1 MPVLMSVKNLQISLV
16 FLQTYHDDGECSDGV
31 IRELQFLL
39 HSDLNTAVD
48 GGLLGGPVAVALDP
62 SPLLKVG
69 QHDNGG
75 HILLPHHAPE
85 VHNAV
90 RNRALSGDECIRLLV
105 TLWRCGGAVC
115 VLGRGW
121 RGQVCAS

>member
-1 MPVLMSVKNLQISLV
+1 MSVENLQISLV
-16 FLQTYHDDGECSDGV
+16 FLQTHHDDGECSNGV
-31 IRELQFLL
+31 IRELKFLL
-39 HSDLNTAVD
+39 HSDLDAAVD

-75 HILLPHHAPE
+75 HLLLPHHAPE

-90 RNRALSGDECIRLLV
+90 RDRALSGYERIRLLV
-105 TLWRCGGAVC
+105 TLWRCGDAVC
-115 VLGRGW
+115 VLRRGW
-121 RGQVCAS
+121 REQACDS